1 MLHYQLTLPHSWA
14 CIYVFTPLLRPDQG
28 RTDTSGNKISLFSR
42 QSFKF
47 WPIGLCWVEF
57 IVGSVDVVIMTTFRN
72 LSRSQILILTTV
84 RPQYPQSH
92 NHIFSFHWVKSI
104 EKLKSTYL
112 IRGIQKWR
120 NSILAFFWALQKVL
134 AMNLVR
140 KKIISQIRLH

>member
-1 MLHYQLTLPHSWA
+1 MWA
-14 CIYVFTPLLRPDQG
+14 WIYVFTLLLRPEQG
-28 RTDTSGNKISLFSR
+28 RTNMSGNKISLFSR

-72 LSRSQILILTTV
+72 LSRSQILILTVV
-84 RPQYPQSH
+84 RPQHPQSH

-120 NSILAFFWALQKVL
+120 NSILAFFWGSPESTCHELSQD
-134 AMNLVR
+134 
-140 KKIISQIRLH
+140 KIISKIKLH